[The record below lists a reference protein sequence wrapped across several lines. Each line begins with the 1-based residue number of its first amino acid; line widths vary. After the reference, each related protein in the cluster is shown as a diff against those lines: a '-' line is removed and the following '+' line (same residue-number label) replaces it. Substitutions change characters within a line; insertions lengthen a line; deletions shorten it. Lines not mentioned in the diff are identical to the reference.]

1 MGVNAVLLAE
11 LLFVQAVDCSDLDHA
26 VQFAGNANIVILKLL
41 ALFILGVKEKY
52 DPDLLLAIEFSYIAQ
67 I

>member
-11 LLFVQAVDCSDLDHA
+11 FLFVQAVDGSDLDHA
-26 VQFAGNANIVILKLL
+26 VQFAGNANVVILKLL